1 MNEPEIHRVQIPQEV
16 QEEAPDD
23 EVVASSFEAQAWE
36 ALRQVYDPELALDVV
51 NLGLIYELRVDP
63 PQAYVRMTLTTRGCP
78 LHGAIQ
84 SGVEAALR
92 ALPGIRQVHV
102 ELTWDPPWSPARLS
116 AEARLVLGRR

>member
-1 MNEPEIHRVQIPQEV
+1 
-16 QEEAPDD
+16 
-23 EVVASSFEAQAWE
+23 
-36 ALRQVYDPELALDVV
+36 
-51 NLGLIYELRVDP
+51 
-63 PQAYVRMTLTTRGCP
+63 

-116 AEARLVLGRR
+116 AEARLVLGWR